1 MKKVMNN
8 NRFITFTG
16 SVWLQVGTAYRK
28 PLTNKIPKNSGEKVL
43 SVGKCQFN
51 LINMSRFISLTIM

>member
-16 SVWLQVGTAYRK
+16 SVWLQVGTAK
-28 PLTNKIPKNSGEKVL
+28 VTLLANKICEFMWTAHGN
-43 SVGKCQFN
+43 
-51 LINMSRFISLTIM
+51 